1 MRLPVGQLGTQANPI
16 SLGDAKPYHL
26 PDWHSLSHPQR
37 LTVLRNI
44 ATGRGRDPR
53 MATLAVQIVRKSGA
67 KPRQYKDQAAAIL
80 KWVQDNVYYVNEPG
94 ERLQDPLYT
103 LKAGY
108 GDCDDLSLLLCSLYE
123 SLNLPWKFVLS
134 GRSKDGQKLRY
145 IEGNPVPDG
154 VTWVHVYAMVGTPP
168 FTPTIWYFCE
178 PTVRGVPLGWDVISG
193 DRSYLPEMDKPYKGP
208 PKFAIP
214 LKANRNY
221 RPAPLPAQHQR
232 SPAYEMGYGQTGPM
246 VGGSISASMA
256 MEDGHDNKWLD
267 WEKIVPAIVTGVA
280 VSVSTS
286 ILLDWINGRGMWEGS
301 GHVFFRAVKATAP
314 AQQSILAGGGER

>member
-1 MRLPVGQLGTQANPI
+1 MRLPVGQLGTKANPI

-37 LTVLRNI
+37 LSVLRQI

-53 MATLAVQIVRKSGA
+53 MATLAVQIIKKSGA
-67 KPRQYKDQAAAIL
+67 KPRKYKDQAEAIL
-80 KWVQDNVYYVNEPG
+80 KWVQHNIYYVNEPG

-108 GDCDDLSLLLCSLYE
+108 GDCDDMSLLLCSLYE
-123 SLNLPWKFVLS
+123 SLNLPWRFVLS
-134 GRSKDGQKLRY
+134 GRSQDGKKLRY

-168 FTPTIWYFCE
+168 FSPSIWYFCE

-208 PKFAIP
+208 PKLAIP
-214 LKANRNY
+214 NKAPTAFK
-221 RPAPLPAQHQR
+221 PAPLPGEANR
-232 SPAYEMGYGQTGPM
+232 SPAYEIGYGQTGPM
-246 VGGSISASMA
+246 VGGAMSASMT
-256 MEDGHDNKWLD
+256 MEDDQPDNKLLD
-267 WEKIVPAIVTGVA
+267 WEKIVPAVVTGVV

-286 ILLDWINGRGMWEGS
+286 LLLDYINGRGLWEGK
-301 GHVFFRAVKATAP
+301 GHVVERALTLVGP
-314 AQQSILAGGGER
+314 VQQSLFASGGE